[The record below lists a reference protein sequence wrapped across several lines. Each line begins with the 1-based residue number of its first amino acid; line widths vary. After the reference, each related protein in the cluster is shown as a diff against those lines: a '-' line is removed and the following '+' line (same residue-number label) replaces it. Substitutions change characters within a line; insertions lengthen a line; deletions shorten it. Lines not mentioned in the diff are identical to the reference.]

1 MKRQVP
7 VQAKHGTPRCLG
19 RLSEVYRL
27 AMVAAVVWFVAA
39 QPAKASEQR
48 RFATKVEYTEGEH
61 GALVTVV
68 AVRLPELRCDL
79 WCYEDWLGE
88 PVGHEKDG
96 ETLVLTH
103 HANEANV
110 TSRFVPVDDGVE
122 IRVAVSGP
130 DADAVKAVGSLN
142 PCCQFRYCDAFRSRG
157 DYVDDFVARCFVI
170 LQRGL
175 THLDQTRRIPGTRE
189 RESDKANLPEPWIQE
204 YFPVWRKHPGQV
216 PGQRGYSL
224 DRPVYPLIGCTS
236 RDGKYLAAIVW
247 PETRSLGQVWHDC
260 LHPRP
265 AIGESYDAE
274 RNRIV
279 SRGRVYFLPNDE
291 ATLLA
296 AFRRDFPDWRRPQP
310 H

>member
-1 MKRQVP
+1 MTQ
-7 VQAKHGTPRCLG
+7 KHRAACCFRPR
-19 RLSEVYRL
+19 SAVFRL
-27 AMVAAVVWFVAA
+27 ALVAAIVSSLAVQLTEVCG
-39 QPAKASEQR
+39 QQ
-48 RFATKVEYTEGEH
+48 RFATNVEYSESEH
-61 GALVTVV
+61 GAMVTVV
-68 AVRLPELRCDL
+68 AGDFPELRCDI
-79 WCYEDWLGE
+79 WCYEDRLGK

-103 HANEANV
+103 RWNEAKV

-122 IRVAVSGP
+122 IRVEVSGP
-130 DADAVKAVGSLN
+130 DADAVKAVASLN
-142 PCCQFRYCDAFRSRG
+142 PCCQFRYSDAFRNRG

-170 LQRGL
+170 LERGL

-189 RESDKANLPEPWIQE
+189 RENDKANLPKPWIQE

-236 RDGKYLAAIVW
+236 RDGKYLAAIAW

-274 RNRIV
+274 TSRTVSCGRI
-279 SRGRVYFLPNDE
+279 YFLPNNE

-296 AFRRDFPDWRRPQP
+296 AFRRDFPDWRRPHSP
-310 H
+310 

>member
-1 MKRQVP
+1 MTRQMPLHAKR
-7 VQAKHGTPRCLG
+7 AAARCFG
-19 RLSEVYRL
+19 RLSAMSCL
-27 AMVAAVVWFVAA
+27 ATVTVAISVVAVL
-39 QPAKASEQR
+39 PGEASEQR
-48 RFATKVEYTEGEH
+48 RFATKVEYTESEH

-68 AVRLPELRCDL
+68 AVRLPGLRCDL
-79 WCYEDWLGE
+79 WCYEDRLGK

-103 HANEANV
+103 RANEANV

-130 DADAVKAVGSLN
+130 DSDAVKAVGSLN
-142 PCCQFRYCDAFRSRG
+142 PCCQFRHSDAFRNRG

-170 LQRGL
+170 LRRGL
-175 THLDQTRRIPGTRE
+175 THLDDTRRIPGTRE
-189 RESDKANLPEPWIQE
+189 RENDKANLSNPWIQE
-204 YFPVWRKHPGQV
+204 YFPLWRKHPGQV

-236 RDGKYLAAIVW
+236 GDGKYLAAIVW

-310 H
+310 R